1 MSRNKIFTLLF
12 FLIVFHFASGQIIN
26 SEQIFSNAHG
36 IKQEKT
42 TFFEIEGYDIFIQLH
57 NVKYNDKGIKK
68 LKRKY
73 SIPKEDIPFTDS
85 TLQTNMYFVTTDQR
99 NDEVIQSSVYYLLP
113 NGKNKIKV
121 IGLQTLMNRDEQLE
135 KFFVKSII
143 DNTIPKSVF
152 TAMTIDSIKFA
163 DRYITLGPVCH
174 WMRTHNIQCPD
185 LGQMNWG
192 EFRTL
197 ERAKEMVE
205 TQQKL
210 NDDKSITK
218 ILEQSEIDIIF
229 EGQATKA
236 TKIKYKFKIPQLVMG
251 GSNILITYYI
261 ACKVRNKYVGCVLSH
276 YTDDVN
282 ADNLPPLLSEVME
295 LKK

>member
-1 MSRNKIFTLLF
+1 MNRNKIFILIITLTT
-12 FLIVFHFASGQIIN
+12 FHFASGQIN
-26 SEQIFSNAHG
+26 YSEQIFSNTHG

-57 NVKYNDKGIKK
+57 KTKYNDKGIEK

-73 SIPKEDIPFTDS
+73 SIPKDDYPFIDS
-85 TLQTNMYFVTTDQR
+85 TLQTNKYFITTNQR
-99 NDEVIQSSVYYLLP
+99 NDEIVQSSVYYFLP
-113 NGKNKIKV
+113 IGQGEIKV
-121 IGLQTLMNRDEQLE
+121 VGLQTLMSRDEQLE
-135 KFFVKSII
+135 KFFVHSII
-143 DNTIPKSVF
+143 ENTVPNNVF

-163 DRYITLGPVCH
+163 DRYISLGPACH
-174 WMRTHNIQCPD
+174 WMRTHNIQCPN

-210 NDDKSITK
+210 NDDKSIAK
-218 ILEQSEIDIIF
+218 ILEQNEIDIIF
-229 EGQATKA
+229 EGQETKA
-236 TKIKYKFKIPQLVMG
+236 IKVIYKFKIPQLVMG

-261 ACKVRNKYVGCVLSH
+261 ASKVRNKYVGCVLSH

-295 LKK
+295 LKE